1 METSPKLG
9 SYNYRFGLI
18 AAGIG
23 IAFSLMLHFMEMT
36 YNQSPVI
43 QTVQTLIPA
52 TVAVIAILTFKK
64 DNSGLLSLKQS
75 IKLGV
80 GVFLVAGIIGLI
92 YFAIFIN
99 VLEPDFI
106 TNTAQ
111 LQADTL
117 RESRPEI
124 GEDMIQM
131 QQENTEKFFYISF
144 PFILIMNVLIGL
156 VVGLITGLFAKKN

>member
-9 SYNYRFGLI
+9 SYNYRFGAI

-23 IAFSLMLHFMEMT
+23 IVFSIMLFSMDMT

-52 TVAVIAILTFKK
+52 AVAVIAILTFKK

-99 VLEPDFI
+99 LLEPDFI

-117 RESRPEI
+117 RESRPEK

-131 QQENTEKFFYISF
+131 QQENIEKFFYISF
-144 PFILIMNVLIGL
+144 PFILIINVLIGL

>member
-9 SYNYRFGLI
+9 SYNYRFGAI

-23 IAFSLMLHFMEMT
+23 IVFSIMLFSMDMT

-52 TVAVIAILTFKK
+52 AVAVIAILTFKK

-131 QQENTEKFFYISF
+131 QQENTEKYFYISF